1 MNIIHDVLERAVK
14 CRCRRVRSFFEY
26 LASTGHA
33 FVIHEVREKSHA
45 PCWSHTYSL
54 NLTLSQFS
62 SWRSCLCLLFI
73 INYCLCCRQ
82 SGLLTSEA
90 RHRSAR
96 ASVVKVNYNNLLRY
110 YAIINTISKNLT
122 KTFFS
127 FTKILQK
134 LPFCHKIKWR
144 WVILLSE
151 MNLVYSQSSTSLNY
165 VNMLNFKN

>member
-1 MNIIHDVLERAVK
+1 MNIIHDVLERVVK

-82 SGLLTSEA
+82 SGFLTSEA

-134 LPFCHKIKWR
+134 LPFCHKM
-144 WVILLSE
+144 E
-151 MNLVYSQSSTSLNY
+151 MGNSIIRDESSIFSIFNFTKLDCYFNY
-165 VNMLNFKN
+165 LAF